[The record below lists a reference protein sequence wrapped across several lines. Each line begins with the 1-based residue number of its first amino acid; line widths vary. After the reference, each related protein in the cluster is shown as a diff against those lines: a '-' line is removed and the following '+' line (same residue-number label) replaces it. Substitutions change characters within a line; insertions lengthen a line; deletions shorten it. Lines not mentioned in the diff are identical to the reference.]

1 MQQMWDVP
9 TPEYYSA
16 IKKGRSTDWRYMEE
30 SVKLDAERKG
40 PIAEG
45 CVLCDSICVRCL
57 GKANPP
63 EAKAD

>member
-1 MQQMWDVP
+1 MWDVP
-9 TPEYYSA
+9 TMEYYSA
-16 IKKGRSTDWRYMEE
+16 IKKGQSTDSCYMED
-30 SVKLDAERKG
+30 SAKLCAERKG

-45 CVLCDSICVRCL
+45 CVLCDSVCVRCL